1 MSVLLYYVIFV
12 IFLKFCL
19 FKESNS
25 QFCYT
30 DPTCGPATWPGVCT
44 TGGMQS
50 PINFDGM
57 DTTVAFLPSNF
68 RHVWENLPIAKNFLI
83 LNAGHTVEVLFP
95 PGQEPKLKGSA
106 IGLPGE
112 YTFAQLHFHWGT
124 SDTGGSEHTLFG
136 KQYALEMHMVHYA
149 TPYGSYAAASV
160 APNDPNAVAI
170 LAIFFEISP
179 VNNVALIPITKAI
192 PLVRRFNRSQEID
205 VTGFLNLKNLLPA
218 HLNFYRYEG
227 SLTSPDCHENRVW
240 TVFKQPVK
248 ISKQQM
254 KQFRTVFDDRGEII
268 VENHRPLQARN
279 GRPITFYFVTE
290 SLFDKILKFFTAY
303 LSAWKEILLFPFQ
316 FLGNP
321 TLFTLSFGRKLE

>member
-1 MSVLLYYVIFV
+1 
-12 IFLKFCL
+12 
-19 FKESNS
+19 
-25 QFCYT
+25 
-30 DPTCGPATWPGVCT
+30 
-44 TGGMQS
+44 
-50 PINFDGM
+50 
-57 DTTVAFLPSNF
+57 
-68 RHVWENLPIAKNFLI
+68 
-83 LNAGHTVEVLFP
+83 
-95 PGQEPKLKGSA
+95 
-106 IGLPGE
+106 
-112 YTFAQLHFHWGT
+112 
-124 SDTGGSEHTLFG
+124 
-136 KQYALEMHMVHYA
+136 MVHYA